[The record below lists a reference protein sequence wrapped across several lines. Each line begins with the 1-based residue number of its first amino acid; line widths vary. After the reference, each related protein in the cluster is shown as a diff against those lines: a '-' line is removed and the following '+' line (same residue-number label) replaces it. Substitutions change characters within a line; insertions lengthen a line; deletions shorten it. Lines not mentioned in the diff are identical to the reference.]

1 MSEHDE
7 QSPWS
12 ARAWD
17 ERYAEKGAIWS
28 GRVNPRLVEQAG
40 DLRPG
45 TALDVGCGEGGDAL
59 WLAARGWR
67 VTGVDLSQVALDRAA
82 ARAAEEGLDV
92 DWRRADL
99 VEEPVPGGPY
109 DLVSVFF
116 LHVPRPV
123 FDDLYAA
130 LAAAVAP
137 GGSLLVV
144 AHHPDDQHTGVRRP
158 QGEDLLFGPGRVT
171 DLLDEAAW
179 ELRVVDTPTRTQ
191 DLDGQPV
198 TVTDTVVHAVR
209 R

>member
-1 MSEHDE
+1 MSEQGGE
-7 QSPWS
+7 RSWS

-17 ERYAEKGAIWS
+17 ERYAEKGPVWS
-28 GRVNPRLVEQAG
+28 GRVNPRLVEQAC
-40 DLRPG
+40 DLAPG

-82 ARAAEEGLDV
+82 RRAGEEGLDV

-99 VEEPVPGGPY
+99 LEEPVPGGPY

-123 FDDLYAA
+123 FDGLYAA

-144 AHHPDDQHTGVRRP
+144 GHHPDDQHTGVRRP
-158 QGEDLLFGPGRVT
+158 QGDDLLFGPERVT
-171 DLLDEAAW
+171 ALLDERDW
-179 ELRVVDTPTRTQ
+179 ELRTAATPTRTQ
-191 DLDGQPV
+191 DLEGQPV

>member
-7 QSPWS
+7 RHQWS

-40 DLRPG
+40 DLEPG

-67 VTGVDLSQVALDRAA
+67 VTGIDVSQVALDRAA
-82 ARAAEEGLDV
+82 ARAAEEGLEV
-92 DWRRADL
+92 DLRQVDL
-99 VEEPVPGGPY
+99 LDEPVPGGPY

-123 FDDLYAA
+123 FDALYAA
-130 LAAAVAP
+130 LAATVAP

-144 AHHPDDQHTGVRRP
+144 GHHPDDEHTGVRRP
-158 QGEDLLFGPGRVT
+158 HGEDLLFGPDRVT
-171 DLLDEAAW
+171 ALLDDTEW
-179 ELRVVDTPTRTQ
+179 ELRTAEAPTRSQ
-191 DLDGQPV
+191 DLDGRPV

>member
-1 MSEHDE
+1 MSDDDDR
-7 QSPWS
+7 SWT

-28 GRVNPRLVEQAG
+28 GRVNPRLVEQAT
-40 DLRPG
+40 DLPPG
-45 TALDVGCGEGGDAL
+45 RALDVGCGEGGDAM
-59 WLAARGWR
+59 WLAGRGWR

-82 ARAAEEGLDV
+82 ARAAEEGLEVELRRV
-92 DWRRADL
+92 DL
-99 VEEPVPGGPY
+99 LEEPVPGGPY

-144 AHHPDDQHTGVRRP
+144 GHHPDDEHTGVRRP
-158 QGEDLLFGPGRVT
+158 KGEDLLFAPERVT
-171 DLLDEAAW
+171 SLLDPAEW
-179 ELRVVDTPTRTQ
+179 DLRVADTPTRSQ
-191 DLDGQPV
+191 DLDGEPV

-209 R
+209 H